1 MGVGLALVAAIGVFY
16 LYTAIVHRWSGLGFG
31 PSVVRSDRRRS
42 ARRRDWLAQAGLAD
56 LAVSEFASVIGALL
70 VVGALFGF
78 LLFGGI
84 VPALV
89 IGLFAASLPIATSR
103 HRRTARI
110 ERAQE
115 AWPRMIEEIRILTS
129 SVGRSIPQALFEVGR
144 NGPDELRPAFAAA
157 HREWLLSTDFPRTL
171 DVLKAQ
177 LADPTADATC
187 ETLLIAHELG
197 GTDLDHRLEA
207 LAQDRRLDTH
217 DRKDARAKQAGAR
230 FARRFVLIVPLGMA
244 LAGMSVGNGRSAYQT
259 PMGQLAVVAALA
271 MVVACWVWAGF
282 VMHLPDEE
290 RVFHQGA
297 ADRIPD
303 RLADRLAD
311 RTDASGAPR

>member
-1 MGVGLALVAAIGVFY
+1 MGVLLAVCAALGAFY
-16 LYTAIVHRWSGLGFG
+16 LYTAFVHRWRGLGFG
-31 PSVVRSDRRRS
+31 PPLGPAGRTRPS
-42 ARRRDWLAQAGLAD
+42 RRRDWLAQAGLAD
-56 LAVSEFASVIGALL
+56 TAASSFTSVIGVLFVIGAAL
-70 VVGALFGF
+70 GF
-78 LLFGGI
+78 LLFGGV
-84 VPALV
+84 VPALL
-89 IGLFAASLPIATSR
+89 IGAFAGSLPIATYR
-103 HRRTARI
+103 HRRAARI

-144 NGPDELRPAFAAA
+144 HGPEELQSAFAAA

-197 GTDLDHRLEA
+197 GADLDHRLEA

-244 LAGMSVGNGRSAYQT
+244 FAGMSVGNGRAAYQT
-259 PMGQLAVVAALA
+259 PAGQLAVVAALA
-271 MVVACWVWAGF
+271 MVVLCWVWAGL
-282 VMHLPDEE
+282 VMRLPAEE

-297 ADRIPD
+297 EA
-303 RLADRLAD
+303 
-311 RTDASGAPR
+311 ASTARPAATGARR

>member
-1 MGVGLALVAAIGVFY
+1 MGVILALAAALGVFY
-16 LYTAIVHRWSGLGFG
+16 LYTAFVHRWRGLGFG
-31 PSVVRSDRRRS
+31 PPVVRFGPRRPSRLH
-42 ARRRDWLAQAGLAD
+42 DWLAQAGLAD
-56 LAVSEFASVIGALL
+56 MAMSEFASIVGVLAVFGAL
-70 VVGALFGF
+70 VGF
-78 LLFGGI
+78 LLFGGA

-89 IGLFAASLPIATSR
+89 IGGFAGSFPIATYR
-103 HRRTARI
+103 HRRAARI

-144 NGPDELRPAFAAA
+144 HGPDELQPAFAAA

-197 GTDLDHRLEA
+197 GSDLDHRLEA

-244 LAGMSVGNGRSAYQT
+244 FAGMSVGNGRAAYQT

-271 MVVACWVWAGF
+271 MVVGCWVWAGF
-282 VMHLPDEE
+282 VMRLPDEE
-290 RVFHQGA
+290 RVFHQ
-297 ADRIPD
+297 
-303 RLADRLAD
+303 
-311 RTDASGAPR
+311 SGADAVTARPEIRGARR

>member
-1 MGVGLALVAAIGVFY
+1 MGVILSLAAALGVFY
-16 LYTAIVHRWSGLGFG
+16 LYTAFAHRWPGFGFG
-31 PSVVRSDRRRS
+31 PPATRPR
-42 ARRRDWLAQAGLAD
+42 ARRPSRHRDWLAQAGLAEV
-56 LAVSEFASVIGALL
+56 AVSEFGTTVAALV
-70 VVGALFGF
+70 VVGALLGF
-78 LLFGGI
+78 LLFGGL

-89 IGLFAASLPIATSR
+89 IGAFGGSIPIAASR
-103 HRRTARI
+103 HRRAARR

-144 NGPDELRPAFAAA
+144 NGPEELRPAFAAA
-157 HREWLLSTDFPRTL
+157 NREWLLSTDFPRTL

-197 GTDLDHRLEA
+197 GSDLDHRLEA

-244 LAGMSVGNGRSAYQT
+244 FAGMSVGNGRAAYQT
-259 PMGQLAVVAALA
+259 PLGQATVVAALV

-282 VMHLPDEE
+282 VMRLPDEE
-290 RVFHQGA
+290 RVFHQGIA
-297 ADRIPD
+297 APAEAR
-303 RLADRLAD
+303 A
-311 RTDASGAPR
+311 ASREAPR